1 MDAINPADLRRTLY
15 WNPNVVTNAEGQAN
29 VLFFNN
35 ARQGTRL
42 NVNAQGIAIN
52 GELFG
57 TR

>member
-1 MDAINPADLRRTLY
+1 
-15 WNPNVVTNAEGQAN
+15 

-42 NVNAQGIAIN
+42 NVNAQGIAVN